1 MAMFNATKSTQS
13 SETPS
18 VNLIGLGTTITGDVQ
33 SSGDIR
39 IDGTL
44 VGNLHTKGK
53 IIIGNSG
60 KIEGDINCVNA
71 DLFGTIKGNIKV
83 SELLTLKASANLI
96 GDIATNKL
104 SIEPGA
110 NFTGA
115 CSMGAVVKDIK
126 NVDKS
131 NALKAEKI
139 A

>member
-1 MAMFNATKSTQS
+1 MAMFNSTKTTQN
-13 SETPS
+13 SEIPS
-18 VNLIGLGTTITGDVQ
+18 VNLIGPGTTITGDIQ

-44 VGNLHTKGK
+44 VGNLNTKGK
-53 IIIGNSG
+53 VIIGNSG
-60 KIEGDINCVNA
+60 KIEGDITCVNA

-83 SELLTLKASANLI
+83 AELLTLKASANLN

-126 NVDKS
+126 NVEKS
-131 NALKAEKI
+131 GSLKAEKI